1 MQHAG
6 TARALDSNITE
17 KRNTVALLET
27 EREAFLRELMVIK
40 ERVDAAKDG
49 FVLSQ
54 PDRMNI
60 HLQSIGNLLIWRN

>member
-1 MQHAG
+1 M
-6 TARALDSNITE
+6 
-17 KRNTVALLET
+17 ALLET

-54 PDRMNI
+54 PNRTDVR
-60 HLQSIGNLLIWRN
+60 LRSIDNLSIWRN

>member
-1 MQHAG
+1 VQN
-6 TARALDSNITE
+6 TASAKVLDSNIAE

-49 FVLSQ
+49 FVV
-54 PDRMNI
+54 PI
-60 HLQSIGNLLIWRN
+60 NL